1 MYPFRAGAGDVD
13 TSAESAVIQR
23 HIAVH
28 RQEGED
34 DRAHV
39 ADQQHDLGTQTG
51 RLRNDPYR
59 SLSWPGMR
67 KEIESGGSPP
77 RLLAYGG
84 GVWRRLV
91 HQLGAQLHVFVW
103 RLRMARLPRA

>member
-1 MYPFRAGAGDVD
+1 
-13 TSAESAVIQR
+13 
-23 HIAVH
+23 
-28 RQEGED
+28 
-34 DRAHV
+34 
-39 ADQQHDLGTQTG
+39 
-51 RLRNDPYR
+51 
-59 SLSWPGMR
+59 MR